1 MKRALLI
8 NPWIYDFKAYDF
20 FLKPLGLLYL
30 ASYLRENNFQ
40 IDFIDCL
47 DRNHPLIL
55 KNFKIKKD
63 KYGRGKFPYT
73 FIEKPAVYKDI
84 KRRYKRYGMPIEI
97 FNEIIEDIKE
107 PDYIFLTSVM
117 TYWYLGTFEMIR
129 ILKKRFKAPIILG
142 GIYPT
147 FYYEHAKKYSQAD
160 IVIKGRFEKELPKYF
175 DNLPK
180 KEFFS
185 LPYPAYDLYSKL
197 DYSCILTSL
206 GCPYNCP
213 YCGVRYLTNNYQI
226 RKAEDVLA
234 EIKEYQKRGIKNIV
248 FYDDAL
254 LLNPE
259 FKKLLKLIIQE
270 KLELNF
276 HTPNGLHPKY
286 LDEETCY
293 LMKKANFQ
301 TIYLSLETTD
311 LELQIKLGDKVRTKD
326 FLKAYNNLINAGF
339 LEEEIEVYLLIG
351 LPNQTIESVKKSIEF
366 LLPLKVKIHL
376 AEYSPIPYTE
386 IAKNLPNINE
396 PLLTNNIIFPCL
408 NEKEIKEVEEL
419 KSWLHKITARH
430 SPQNNTL
437 LPS

>member
-63 KYGRGKFPYT
+63 DYGRGKFPYT
-73 FIEKPAVYKDI
+73 FIEKPVVYKDV

-97 FNEIIEDIKE
+97 FRQIIEDMKE

-117 TYWYLGTFEMIR
+117 TYWYLGTFEMIK
-129 ILKKRFKAPIILG
+129 ILKERFKAPIILG

-147 FYYEHAKKYSQAD
+147 LYYEHAKKYSQAD
-160 IVIKGRFEKELPKYF
+160 LIIKGRFEEELPKYF
-175 DNLPK
+175 TNLPK
-180 KEFFS
+180 KEFFA
-185 LPYPAYDLYSKL
+185 LPYPAYDLYQKL
-197 DYSCILTSL
+197 DYVCILTSL
-206 GCPYNCP
+206 GCLFNCP
-213 YCGVRYLTNNYQI
+213 YCAVRYLTKNYQI
-226 RKAEDVLA
+226 RKSEEVLK

-259 FKKLLKLIIQE
+259 FKKLLKLIIEE

-276 HTPNGLHPKY
+276 HTPNGLHPRY
-286 LDEETCY
+286 LDEETAY
-293 LMKKANFQ
+293 LMKKANFK

-311 LELQIKLGDKVRTKD
+311 FELQIKLGNKVKTEE
-326 FLKAYNNLINAGF
+326 FLKAYYNLINAGF
-339 LEEEIEVYLLIG
+339 LPEEIEVYLLIG
-351 LPNQTIESVKKSIEF
+351 LPNQSISSIKKSIQF

-376 AEYSPIPYTE
+376 AEYSPIPYTTIGE
-386 IAKNLPNINE
+386 KLTFIDE
-396 PLLTNNIIFPCL
+396 PLLTNNIIFPSL
-408 NEKEIKEVEEL
+408 NEKEKEEMEEL
-419 KSWLHKITARH
+419 KSWFHRINKK
-430 SPQNNTL
+430 NN
-437 LPS
+437 

>member
-73 FIEKPAVYKDI
+73 FIEKPAIYKDI
-84 KRRYKRYGMPIEI
+84 KRKYKRYGMPIEI
-97 FNEIIEDIKE
+97 FKEIIENLKE

-117 TYWYLGTFEMIR
+117 TYWYLGTFEMIK

-147 FYYEHAKKYSQAD
+147 LYYEHAKKYSQAD
-160 IVIKGRFEKELPKYF
+160 IVIKGRFEEELPKYF

-180 KEFFS
+180 REFFS
-185 LPYPAYDLYSKL
+185 LPYPAYDLYQKL
-197 DYSCILTSL
+197 DYVCILTSL
-206 GCPYNCP
+206 GCLYRCP
-213 YCGVRYLTNNYQI
+213 YCAVRYLINNYQI
-226 RKAEDVLA
+226 RKAEDVLT
-234 EIKEYQKRGIKNIV
+234 EIKDYQKRGIKNIV

-259 FKKLLKLIIQE
+259 FKKLLKLVIEE
-270 KLELNF
+270 KVSLNF
-276 HTPNGLHPKY
+276 HTPNGLHPRY
-286 LDEETCY
+286 LNEETCY

-311 LELQIKLGDKVRTKD
+311 FELQIKLGDKIKTEE
-326 FLKAYNNLINAGF
+326 FLKAYNNLIQVGF
-339 LEEEIEVYLLIG
+339 LPEKIEVYLLIG

-386 IAKNLPNINE
+386 IAENLPSIDE

-408 NEKEIKEVEEL
+408 NEKEKKEAEEL
-419 KSWLHKITARH
+419 KSWLHKVIATCH
-430 SPQNNTL
+430 SPQK
-437 LPS
+437 